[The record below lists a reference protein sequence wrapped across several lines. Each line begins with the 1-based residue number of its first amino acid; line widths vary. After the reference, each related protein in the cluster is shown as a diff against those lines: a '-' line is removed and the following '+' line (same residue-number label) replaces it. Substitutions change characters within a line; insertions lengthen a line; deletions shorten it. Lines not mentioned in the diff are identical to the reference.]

1 MENDFKQEL
10 IIIQKRLSNIRARA
24 KTEIAEDLSNL
35 NRLDDLI
42 VQLSGDCEDITWTII
57 QMKVEAES
65 HYYEV
70 LNKIA
75 SDYNERELPVYVKA
89 NPNFQRA
96 SRRLMLLDHLL
107 GETNRTQNTV
117 NNRRYGLTNAVRA
130 RQFVEQVKTGRT

>member
-1 MENDFKQEL
+1 MTTDFKNEL
-10 IIIQKRLSNIRARA
+10 IAVQKRLSDIRARA

-35 NRLDDLI
+35 NKLDDLI
-42 VQLSGDCEDITWTII
+42 VQLSGDCEDITWDII

-65 HYYEV
+65 MYYEV

-75 SDYNERELPVYVKA
+75 GDYNERELPVWVKA
-89 NPNFQRA
+89 NADYQRA

-107 GETNRTQNTV
+107 GETNRTQQTV

-130 RQFVEQVKTGRT
+130 RQFVAQVSTGS

>member
-1 MENDFKQEL
+1 MTTDFKNEL
-10 IIIQKRLSNIRARA
+10 IAVQKRLSAIRARA

-35 NRLDDLI
+35 NKLDDLI
-42 VQLSGDCEDITWTII
+42 VQLSGDCEDITWDII

-65 HYYEV
+65 LYYEV

-75 SDYNERELPVYVKA
+75 GDYNERELPVWAKA
-89 NPNFQRA
+89 NADYQRA

-107 GETNRTQNTV
+107 GETNRTQQTV

-130 RQFVEQVKTGRT
+130 RQFVAQVSTGS